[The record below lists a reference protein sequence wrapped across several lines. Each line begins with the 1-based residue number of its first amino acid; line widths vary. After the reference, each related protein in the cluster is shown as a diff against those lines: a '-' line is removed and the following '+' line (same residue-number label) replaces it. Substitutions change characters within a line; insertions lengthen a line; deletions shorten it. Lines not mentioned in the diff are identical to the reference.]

1 MSNLSANIPHVVEEV
16 RGLFERYEQAL
27 VDKDVD
33 ALDDTFWHSPHT
45 IRLAHAEHGFGF
57 DAIHAF
63 RVARPPGPGTK
74 ERRFRLDIL
83 TLGEDFA
90 TVNLVYKIRGEM
102 RTGRQSQTW
111 VRFADVGWKVVSAH
125 VSTIE
130 GIADESG
137 EVT

>member
-1 MSNLSANIPHVVEEV
+1 MNNLTANIPHVVEEV
-16 RGLFERYEQAL
+16 RGLFERYERAL

-33 ALDDTFWHSPHT
+33 VLDDTFWRSPHT

-130 GIADESG
+130 GIADETG
-137 EVT
+137 ELT

>member
-1 MSNLSANIPHVVEEV
+1 MNNLTANIPHVVEEV
-16 RGLFERYEQAL
+16 RGLFERYERAL
-27 VDKDVD
+27 LDKDVD
-33 ALDDTFWHSPHT
+33 VLDDTFWRSPHT

-111 VRFADVGWKVVSAH
+111 VRFPDVGWKVVSAH

-130 GIADESG
+130 GIADETG
-137 EVT
+137 ELT